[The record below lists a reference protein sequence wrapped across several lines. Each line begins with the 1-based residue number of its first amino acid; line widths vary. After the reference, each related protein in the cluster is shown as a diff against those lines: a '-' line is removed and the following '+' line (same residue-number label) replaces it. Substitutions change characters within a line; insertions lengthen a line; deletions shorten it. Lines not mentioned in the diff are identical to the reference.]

1 MIPGDTLDNLCAAIG
16 VLPANVVDI
25 TIRKSTNV
33 PHMLHV
39 QVELLMHR
47 NEFTLVPEVAETL
60 EH

>member
-1 MIPGDTLDNLCAAIG
+1 MNPGDTLDNLCAAIG
-16 VLPANVVDI
+16 VVPANVVDI
-25 TIRKSTNV
+25 TVTKSTNL
-33 PHMLHV
+33 PNMFRV